1 MGAAETRRG
10 VFAAMSVTIQDH
22 SAEVSAEIKAA
33 LLRGLEICG
42 LTAENYAK
50 KLCTVDTG
58 LLKNSI
64 THALSGE
71 PAAISTYSADKA
83 KGNKPVQTGEYSGS
97 APEESN
103 PSKMAVYIGTN
114 VEYAPYVELSTGKHT
129 EGGRPTKW
137 IYKDDK
143 GTHMTGGHQA
153 KPFLKP
159 AVADHA
165 GQYRDILESELKNG

>member
-1 MGAAETRRG
+1 
-10 VFAAMSVTIQDH
+10 MSVTVIEDN
-22 SAEVSAEIKAA
+22 SDKVAEELRARINKA
-33 LLRGLEICG
+33 LEICG

-58 LLKNSI
+58 LLRNSI

-71 PAAISTYSADKA
+71 PSAISTYSADKA

-97 APEESN
+97 APEESD

-165 GQYRDILESELKNG
+165 SKYRKIIEQVLKGEL